1 MSKVVRTLVV
11 GCGNMGSSHAA
22 SYHNSPD
29 FEIVGLVSL
38 GDSKVRLN
46 KQLNADYP
54 LFDNF
59 QAALEK
65 TKPDAVC
72 ISTYPDTHADYAI
85 ASMEAGA
92 HVFVEKP
99 LADSLTEAEKVIE
112 TAKKT
117 NKKLVVGYILRH
129 HPSWQ
134 QFVEEGKKLGTPL
147 VFRMNLNQQSS
158 GLMWDVHKNLMQSV
172 SPIVDCGV
180 HYVDIM
186 CQMTE
191 ANPLQVSAIG
201 ARLTDESPGNIHNY
215 GQLQIQFDDG
225 SVGWYEAGW
234 GPMVSET
241 AFFVKDVFG
250 PKGSIS
256 IVAEEASSAGKS
268 DSVDAH
274 TQTEKIKLHSS
285 EMDKD
290 NNFIH
295 KDKWLDMDDEP
306 NHQELCDRE
315 QAYFLQA
322 IREDLDLSKFMEDA
336 LNSLKIVL
344 AADESMR
351 TKKTVSLL

>member
-99 LADSLTEAEKVIE
+99 LADSLAEAEKVIE

-117 NKKLVVGYILRH
+117 NKKLVVEYILRH

-134 QFVEEGKKLGTPL
+134 QFVEEGKKSGTLL

-172 SPIVDCGV
+172 SPIVDCRSEE
-180 HYVDIM
+180 H
-186 CQMTE
+186 TSE
-191 ANPLQVSAIG
+191 LQSRFDLVC
-201 ARLTDESPGNIHNY
+201 RL
-215 GQLQIQFDDG
+215 LL
-225 SVGWYEAGW
+225 
-234 GPMVSET
+234 
-241 AFFVKDVFG
+241 
-250 PKGSIS
+250 
-256 IVAEEASSAGKS
+256 
-268 DSVDAH
+268 
-274 TQTEKIKLHSS
+274 EK
-285 EMDKD
+285 
-290 NNFIH
+290 
-295 KDKWLDMDDEP
+295 
-306 NHQELCDRE
+306 
-315 QAYFLQA
+315 
-322 IREDLDLSKFMEDA
+322 
-336 LNSLKIVL
+336 
-344 AADESMR
+344 
-351 TKKTVSLL
+351 